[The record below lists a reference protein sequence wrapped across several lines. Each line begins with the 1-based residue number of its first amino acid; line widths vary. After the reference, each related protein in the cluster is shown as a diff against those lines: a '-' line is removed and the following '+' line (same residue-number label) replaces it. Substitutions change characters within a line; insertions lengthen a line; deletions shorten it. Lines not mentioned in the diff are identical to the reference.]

1 MYFVYLCVYLRGKQA
16 ELPSNCLQPLKSKL
30 GDSIQ
35 VSPKYQSQQ
44 HGFLRV
50 CTSRRG
56 ESRAGAQNWT
66 EVLQCTR
73 QVSLL
78 SCCCYCVL
86 VIRKVEHK
94 WGRGVEGNGRREREK
109 KGRDRR
115 KGEAPA
121 GSLLKL
127 PQSQD
132 PQTPT
137 NTHKARTKSGAPN
150 SPGLREVGRDLTAQ
164 TITRCCPA
172 TSRGIHISLLLTP
185 CVPSSSLSLIFLS
198 QATLSFASQNPRS
211 KSGRI
216 PKTIQVAN
224 WKRITMQPT

>member
-1 MYFVYLCVYLRGKQA
+1 MYFVFLCVYLRGKQA

-66 EVLQCTR
+66 EVLQCAR

-115 KGEAPA
+115 KGEAGRKRNREQNGFPTCWFT
-121 GSLLKL
+121 
-127 PQSQD
+127 

-137 NTHKARTKSGAPN
+137 KPRPSQDKIRSTKPPR
-150 SPGLREVGRDLTAQ
+150 SPGSWQGPNCSNHHPLPPSNLKGN
-164 TITRCCPA
+164 
-172 TSRGIHISLLLTP
+172 SHF
-185 CVPSSSLSLIFLS
+185 PSSNSMCS
-198 QATLSFASQNPRS
+198 
-211 KSGRI
+211 
-216 PKTIQVAN
+216 
-224 WKRITMQPT
+224 